1 MELLNIFEESRDF
14 KIAEGWTIENGAGF
28 LAEEIMDVQMIGDLI
43 VIELPYYEARINVD
57 DLNDIHLGLNLPETM
72 EVLEFLEGV
81 G

>member
-14 KIAEGWTIENGAGF
+14 KEADGWSLESGAGF
-28 LAEEIMDVQMIGDLI
+28 LAEEIMDVQLIGDLI
-43 VIELPYYEARINVD
+43 VVELPYYEARINVD

>member
-28 LAEEIMDVQMIGDLI
+28 LAEEIMDVQLIGDLI

>member
-14 KIAEGWTIENGAGF
+14 KEADGWSLESGAGF
-28 LAEEIMDVQMIGDLI
+28 LAEEIIDVELIGDLI
-43 VIELPYYEARINVD
+43 VVELPYYEARINVD

>member
-28 LAEEIMDVQMIGDLI
+28 LAEEIMDVQLIGDLI
-43 VIELPYYEARINVD
+43 VVELPYYEARINVD

>member
-14 KIAEGWTIENGAGF
+14 KEAEGWSLESGAGF
-28 LAEEIMDVQMIGDLI
+28 LAEEIMDVELIGDLI
-43 VIELPYYEARINVD
+43 VVELPYYEARINVD

-72 EVLEFLEGV
+72 EVLEFLGGV